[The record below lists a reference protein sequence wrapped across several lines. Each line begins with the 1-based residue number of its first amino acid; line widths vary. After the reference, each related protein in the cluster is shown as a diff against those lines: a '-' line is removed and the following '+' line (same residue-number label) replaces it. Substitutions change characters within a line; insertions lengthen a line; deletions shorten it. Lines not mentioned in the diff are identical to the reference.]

1 MSLKMMYLKKL
12 LLLIFPFLFLSGCLK
27 DNPLEQTVD
36 MKDSAELL
44 VYLETN
50 GDFINSTD
58 CPAYVK
64 ANEVYTNLSN
74 YLIIDIREKEEFKN
88 GHIPNSR
95 NVSLKDLYDF
105 VKSNHDSFYSKI
117 VLVSNTGQSAAYAAS
132 LLKLAGFN
140 KVYSLQFGIASW
152 NPIFSNLWYRK
163 VKNGFQSGRFNFF
176 NYPKPSLRNLPDKD
190 LGNGTTKELLQN
202 RIKTLLN
209 EGFAKVRID
218 IDSIMKTYNP
228 QTQSIN
234 YFVICYAPTRLYSI
248 HDNGHPPSSIRYE
261 PRIDLKSST
270 YLQSLPIDQTIAI
283 YDDTGEIAAYVTA
296 YLRILGYD
304 ARTIDLGAN
313 GIIGEDQINSTRIIR
328 LRSSDIMNYPFE
340 SGEN

>member
-1 MSLKMMYLKKL
+1 MSLTMKYLKIF
-12 LLLIFPFLFLSGCLK
+12 LISFVSILLSGCLK
-27 DNPLEQTVD
+27 DNPLEQIID
-36 MKDSAELL
+36 MQDSAELL

-50 GDFINSTD
+50 GDYINSND
-58 CPAYVK
+58 CPSFVK
-64 ANEVYTNLSN
+64 SNEVYSNLSN
-74 YLIIDIREKEEFKN
+74 YLIIDLREKEEFKN
-88 GHIPNSR
+88 GHIPGSK
-95 NVSLKDLYDF
+95 NVNVNELYEY
-105 VKSNHDSFYSKI
+105 VKSVHDSTISKI
-117 VLVSNTGQSAAYAAS
+117 VLVSNTGQSAAYATS
-132 LLKLAGFN
+132 LLRLAGFT

-163 VKNGFQSGRFNFF
+163 VKNGFQSGRFDFF
-176 NYPKPSLRNLPDKD
+176 NYPKPSLRNLPGKD

-202 RIKTLLN
+202 RIKTLLS
-209 EGFAKVRID
+209 EGLDAVRID

-234 YFVICYAPTRLYSI
+234 YFVICYAPTRLYNI
-248 HDNGHPPSSIRYE
+248 RDNGHPPGAIRYE
-261 PRIDLKSST
+261 PRTDLKSSS
-270 YLQSLPIDQTIAI
+270 YLQSLPTDQTIAI

-313 GIIGEDQINSTRIIR
+313 GMIGEDQINSTRIIR

-340 SGEN
+340 TGEN

>member
-1 MSLKMMYLKKL
+1 MMKLKKL
-12 LLLIFPFLFLSGCLK
+12 LIFVSLVSILSGCLK
-27 DNPLEQTVD
+27 DNPLEQIVD
-36 MKDSAELL
+36 MQDSAELL

-64 ANEVYTNLSN
+64 ANEIYSNLSN
-74 YLIIDIREKEEFKN
+74 YMIIDIREKEEFKN

-95 NVSLKDLYDF
+95 NISLKDLYDF
-105 VKSNHDSFYSKI
+105 VQSNHDSNYSKI
-117 VLVSNTGQSAAYAAS
+117 VLVSNTGQSAAYATS
-132 LLKLAGFN
+132 LLRLGGFS

-152 NPIFSNLWYRK
+152 NPFFSNLWYKK

-176 NYPKPSLRNLPDKD
+176 NYPKPSFKNLPDKD
-190 LGNGTTKELLQN
+190 LGNGTTKELLHN

-209 EGFAKVRID
+209 EGFDEVRID

-228 QTQSIN
+228 QTQSLS
-234 YFVICYAPTRLYSI
+234 YFVICYAPTRLYNI
-248 HDNGHPPSSIRYE
+248 RDNGHPPGAIRFE
-261 PRIDLKSST
+261 PRTDLKSST
-270 YLQSLPIDQTIAI
+270 YLQSLPTNQTIAT

-296 YLRILGYD
+296 YLRTLGYD

-313 GIIGEDQINSTRIIR
+313 GMIGEDQINSTRIIR
-328 LRSSDIMNYPFE
+328 LRSTDIMNYPYE
-340 SGEN
+340 TGEN